1 MGIQQTFL
9 RGYGGAV
16 YDWGGD
22 RGVFAGGWVQAQG
35 PQSTN
40 IQYFNIAGSP
50 GATSSSFGNLSLS
63 EGSAY
68 YQGGAMGNGTR
79 ALFVGNYNESPADT
93 NERRRIDYVT
103 TATTGNSVDFGDL
116 QANNGRFAGAGISHK
131 TRGLF
136 GGGRLPPASQTTID
150 YRTIAN
156 TGTCQ
161 DFGDLTQPRHY
172 ISGAQDNTRG
182 VFAGGYSSPFESPV
196 SARNTMDYNTIMTT
210 GNSTDFGDMSSGY
223 WSGRGG
229 VGDTTRGVWLGG
241 YQQSPSVGRQN
252 TIDYITIQTTGNSSD
267 FGDLTRT
274 VAWGFPMGNET
285 RGLYA
290 GGEEPSYN
298 TTIDMVTIQTT
309 GNATDFGD
317 MSGTRASGGC
327 GSGSAS
333 QDINITGT

>member
-35 PQSTN
+35 PASKN
-40 IQYFNIAGSP
+40 IQYMNLAGSA
-50 GATSSSFGNLSLS
+50 GGTSSSFGNLTLS
-63 EGSAY
+63 QGSAY

-79 ALFVGNYNESPADT
+79 ALFVGVSNDNDNT

-196 SARNTMDYNTIMTT
+196 SATNTMDYNTIMTT
-210 GNSTDFGDMSSGY
+210 GNSTDFGDMLSGS

-241 YQQSPSVGRQN
+241 YKQAPSVGRSNQ
-252 TIDYITIQTTGNSSD
+252 IDYITIATTGGTTD
-267 FGDLTRT
+267 FGDLTRN
-274 VAWGFPMGNET
+274 VAWGHPMGNET
-285 RGLYA
+285 RAMYA
-290 GGEEPSYN
+290 GGEEPAYN
-298 TTIDMVTIQTT
+298 TTIDFVTIQTT
-309 GNATDFGD
+309 GNASDFGD
-317 MSGTRASGGC
+317 MSGTRSSGGC

-333 QDINITGT
+333 